1 MNIAAGICC
10 CSDGRHSSKS
20 GKLNILFDTLHEM
33 GIDTVLSSYIYDD
46 NDIFVKT
53 AQKRAEALQELYD
66 DERISVI
73 FDISGGDLANSIL
86 PFIDYGKIAE
96 SGKMFWGYS
105 DLTSLIN
112 AIYTKTGRASVLYQ
126 VRNIINNDAKTRR
139 AQLNDAIFGGGRS
152 LFDFEYEFIRGSR
165 MEGVLIGG
173 NIRCFLKLAGTEYFP
188 DTSGKIILLEAN
200 SGNKHRIA
208 AYMSQLEQIGVFS
221 NAAGVL
227 LGTFTELDSIDT
239 KLSAELLKCFCRDIP
254 IAKTKYIGHGADS
267 KAALIGG
274 YTIISDTLMQIID

>member
-1 MNIAAGICC
+1 MSITAGICC
-10 CSDGRHSSKS
+10 CSDGRHSSES
-20 GKLNILFDTLHEM
+20 RNLNMLFDTLHEM
-33 GIDTVLSSYIYDD
+33 GIETVLSSCIYDD
-46 NDIFVKT
+46 NDVFLKT
-53 AQKRAEALQELYD
+53 ARKRAEALQALYD
-66 DERISVI
+66 DERISII

-96 SGKMFWGYS
+96 SGKTFWGYS

-126 VRNIINNDAKTRR
+126 VRNIINNEDKTRC
-139 AQLNDAIFGGGRS
+139 AQLCDAIFSDDKS
-152 LFDFEYEFIRGSR
+152 LFDFEYKFIRGSR

-200 SGNKHRIA
+200 RGNKHRIA

-239 KLSAELLKCFCRDIP
+239 KLSVELLKCFCRDIP
-254 IAKTKYIGHGADS
+254 IAKTQYIGHGADS

-274 YTIISDTLMQIID
+274 YTIISDT